1 MDFSAAVAQFASGTD
16 KQLNLKLATDAVN
29 AAARA
34 GARLVV
40 LPENSMYA
48 ASDPAEDLAVHAEDL
63 DGPFVTALSATAR
76 AAGITVVAGL
86 TEQSPGSAHPSN
98 TLVAIGADGAIRTV
112 YRKVHLYDAF
122 GYRESDHITPADI
135 TEPAVFDV
143 DDVPFGMLTCYDL
156 RFPEAAR
163 YLVDAGAVA
172 LALPAAWLAGPA
184 KEDHWRVLARARAI
198 ENTVYVLA
206 AGQTGPVCCGHS
218 IIVDPMGTVVAGAG
232 EAPGMAVAT
241 VSSTRVEEV
250 RVTNPSLGNRRFR
263 VEPVR
268 LAAR

>member
-1 MDFSAAVAQFASGTD
+1 MDFPAAVAQFASGPD
-16 KQLNLKLATDAVN
+16 KQLNLKSATGAVDT
-29 AAARA
+29 AVRA

-48 ASDPAEDLAVHAEDL
+48 APDPAEDLTAHAEDL
-63 DGPFVTALSATAR
+63 DGPFVTALSVAAR

-86 TEQSPGSAHPSN
+86 TERLPEPARPAN
-98 TLVAIGADGAIRTV
+98 TLVAIGADGAIRAV

-143 DDVPFGMLTCYDL
+143 DGLRWGMLTCYDL

-184 KEDHWRVLARARAI
+184 KEDHWQVLARARAI
-198 ENTVYVLA
+198 ENTAYVLA
-206 AGQTGPVCCGHS
+206 AGQTGPVCCGQS
-218 IIVDPMGTVVAGAG
+218 IIVDPMGIVVAGAG
-232 EAPGMAVAT
+232 EAPGVAVAT
-241 VSSTRVEEV
+241 VSSTRLEEV
-250 RVTNPSLGNRRFR
+250 RLTNPSLGNRRFQ
-263 VEPVR
+263 VEPAR
-268 LAAR
+268 LAPR